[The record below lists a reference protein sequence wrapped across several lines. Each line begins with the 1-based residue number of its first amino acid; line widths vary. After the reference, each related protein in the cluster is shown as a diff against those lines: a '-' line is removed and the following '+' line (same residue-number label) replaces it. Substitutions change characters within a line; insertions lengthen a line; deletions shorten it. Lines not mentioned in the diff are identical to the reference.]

1 MSKEKQTTSIENDVR
16 TNTRKLTSIT
26 AIIIYF
32 IAGLLLLIW
41 PELMAVITKWALV
54 IVLAVF
60 GIIKIISYFKM
71 TPEEGSNTLAFS
83 GALLAFALA
92 IYILCDAQSFAEIF
106 PRVWGMLLLLGGFI
120 KIQDSIDT
128 LRLKASK
135 WWILLIAA
143 AISLALGIIA
153 VIRPA
158 FILNSIAIFL
168 GISLLVEAV
177 IDLVMYI
184 IMKKATK
191 QAEQQA

>member
-191 QAEQQA
+191 QASEQA